1 MISKKRDGSIVT
13 FIGNNFI
20 SLKRR
25 GANRISPLS
34 LLPSNLFDRITI
46 IHRIAY
52 VHFLEIRSRLPMI
65 GRYSLASVSIQPHP
79 TSLFLSLSLPRQLFL
94 RPPYFTRRLITSVY
108 HVVKV
113 TWRARQR
120 GGGKKFLIHRRACV
134 LYSRLR
140 RVDVP
145 WLCTV
150 SDKIIKQGTAFKG
163 QLLPLCLELR
173 LSFA

>member
-46 IHRIAY
+46 IHRTAY

-79 TSLFLSLSLPRQLFL
+79 TSLFLSLSSSTVVPSSSIFHATFNYERLSRCQGDV
-94 RPPYFTRRLITSVY
+94 TRKATGRGEKVSHSSARMRIVQPITSRGRTVAVY
-108 HVVKV
+108 
-113 TWRARQR
+113 
-120 GGGKKFLIHRRACV
+120 
-134 LYSRLR
+134 S
-140 RVDVP
+140 
-145 WLCTV
+145 
-150 SDKIIKQGTAFKG
+150 
-163 QLLPLCLELR
+163 
-173 LSFA
+173 